1 MERKKV
7 QSSLSVAWQ
16 VLVLPAIFCAIL
28 FIAAGTRMVMFV
40 VLPLYLIG
48 AVLTFPRKEWY
59 GGGSPDA

>member
-1 MERKKV
+1 
-7 QSSLSVAWQ
+7 
-16 VLVLPAIFCAIL
+16 
-28 FIAAGTRMVMFV
+28 MFV